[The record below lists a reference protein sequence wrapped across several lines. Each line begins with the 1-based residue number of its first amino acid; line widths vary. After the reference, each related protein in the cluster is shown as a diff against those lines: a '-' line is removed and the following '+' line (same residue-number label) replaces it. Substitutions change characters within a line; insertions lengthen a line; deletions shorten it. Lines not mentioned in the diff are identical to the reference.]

1 MNDRLPDLNWT
12 VPRPGEIVA
21 GKYMV
26 EGPCGRGGLAAV
38 LSAMHV
44 GLDQRVALKVL
55 LPQWAGDAAIV
66 ERFLREGRA
75 ATSIRSEHVIRVFD
89 VGTLESGAP
98 YLVLEYLDG
107 HNLDDVVTMWG
118 PLPIA
123 TAVDW
128 VLQAAEAIAEAH
140 ALGIVH
146 RDIKPA
152 NLFLTKRADGSSCI
166 KVIDFGLSK
175 ITDPKMRGALSK
187 VTQPKEVFGSPHYM
201 APEQLRAACD
211 AGAPADLW
219 SLGAVLHELLTGR
232 PPFHGETMPEIC
244 ATVLT
249 EAPPPVTSLRPG
261 IPAAIET
268 AVLRCLQKEPGDRFG
283 SVAEFAAALAPF
295 GTLEASESRARIER
309 VLDRARTSDPSF
321 PAMLALPPWPEVPD
335 ENSSAYLV
343 QPAAPASLR
352 VVLGGLLV
360 LGALAVATLMGLHS
374 LVQTDQRPVRD
385 LAVAEMQTPPSA
397 SGNGASPRSTTPDS
411 ADVPSALPERGR
423 AWIAT
428 ALAGVLKT
436 ATPVSQDA
444 KGSPPPSVSPQAPKA
459 PPILPQIQKTPPA
472 PVRPPAVAPAPPPP
486 QSSHRNGSLAVV
498 IRPAQRAPA
507 AAPPGQT
514 LPFLTLPSTDTVP
527 SPPSSPAHKAPE
539 ESASAPLPGRGQYE
553 EGVSPPPESAA
564 PGADDSFEGRK

>member
-1 MNDRLPDLNWT
+1 MNERPPDLNWT
-12 VPRPGEIVA
+12 VPRPGETIA
-21 GKYMV
+21 GKYVV
-26 EGPCGRGGLAAV
+26 EGPCGRGGLAAI

-75 ATSIRSEHVIRVFD
+75 ATSIRSEHVVRVFD

-107 HNLDDVVTMWG
+107 HNLDDVITMWG
-118 PLPIA
+118 PLPVA

-219 SLGAVLHELLTGR
+219 SLGAVLHELLTGQ

-249 EAPPPVTSLRPG
+249 EAPPPVTSLRAG
-261 IPAAIET
+261 IPAQIET

-283 SVAEFAAALAPF
+283 SVAEFAAALSPF
-295 GTLEASESRARIER
+295 GTFEASESRGRIER
-309 VLDRARTSDPSF
+309 VLDRAQTSEPSF

-343 QPAAPASLR
+343 RPAVPASLR
-352 VVLGGLLV
+352 VVMGGLLV
-360 LGALAVATLMGLHS
+360 LGALAVAVLMGLHS
-374 LVQTDQRPVRD
+374 LVQAEQRPVRD
-385 LAVAEMQTPPSA
+385 LAVAEMQAAANASGDSTSSRLTTPPSA
-397 SGNGASPRSTTPDS
+397 
-411 ADVPSALPERGR
+411 DVRSALPERGR
-423 AWIAT
+423 ASDGA
-428 ALAGVLKT
+428 
-436 ATPVSQDA
+436 
-444 KGSPPPSVSPQAPKA
+444 SPQAAKAPPASIIPQIPKA
-459 PPILPQIQKTPPA
+459 PPA
-472 PVRPPAVAPAPPPP
+472 PVHPPAVAPAPPPLP
-486 QSSHRNGSLAVV
+486 SSHRTGSLAVV
-498 IRPAQRAPA
+498 IRPAQHAQPA
-507 AAPPGQT
+507 APVPGQT
-514 LPFLTLPSTDTVP
+514 LPFLTLPSTDDTIKRSTPPSEDVP
-527 SPPSSPAHKAPE
+527 SPRSTTPPSADVPSQSPSSSARKVPE
-539 ESASAPLPGRGQYE
+539 GV
-553 EGVSPPPESAA
+553 VSPPPAEPAA

>member
-1 MNDRLPDLNWT
+1 MNDRPPDLNWK
-12 VPRPGEIVA
+12 VPRPGETVA
-21 GKYMV
+21 GKYIV

-75 ATSIRSEHVIRVFD
+75 ATSIRSEHVVRVFD

-118 PLPIA
+118 PLPVA

-283 SVAEFAAALAPF
+283 SVAELAAALAPF

-343 QPAAPASLR
+343 QPAAPASPR
-352 VVLGGLLV
+352 VVMGGLLV
-360 LGALAVATLMGLHS
+360 LGALAVAILMGLHS
-374 LVQTDQRPVRD
+374 LVQADQRPVRD
-385 LAVAEMQTPPSA
+385 LAVAEMQTAPSA
-397 SGNGASPRSTTPDS
+397 AGNGASPPASI
-411 ADVPSALPERGR
+411 VP
-423 AWIAT
+423 
-428 ALAGVLKT
+428 
-436 ATPVSQDA
+436 QM
-444 KGSPPPSVSPQAPKA
+444 PKA
-459 PPILPQIQKTPPA
+459 PPA
-472 PVRPPAVAPAPPPP
+472 PVHPPAVAPAPPPL

-498 IRPAQRAPA
+498 IRPTQHAPA

-514 LPFLTLPSTDTVP
+514 LPFLTLPSTDNVKRSTTPPSADVPSPRLTTPPLADVPSP
-527 SPPSSPAHKAPE
+527 SPPSSSDRKVPGDGTGTA
-539 ESASAPLPGRGQYE
+539 LPGRGQYQ

-564 PGADDSFEGRK
+564 PGADDAFEGRK